1 MAAVYFLPI
10 TRPMKRRACAVI
22 LLASGQILLKG
33 RIAGGASPQKNVTPS
48 SPNSHLLHASLD
60 SLESPPKRCVD
71 WCIRFGTTRGYLQQ
85 TYRQTDRQR
94 ERERPRNIGNN
105 RQQLCTVCLRCGLIN
120 VITCIVIARTG
131 CCSSLSTVFANTS
144 PNMAHV
150 NHPPSAASASKKIVN
165 SNTHI
170 RNCTATSATVVP

>member
-10 TRPMKRRACAVI
+10 TRPMERRACAVI

-33 RIAGGASPQKNVTPS
+33 RIAGGASPQKTLPHRVRIPTYYTLLWTHL
-48 SPNSHLLHASLD
+48 SPHPNDVSIGASVLAQLVVISNRHTD
-60 SLESPPKRCVD
+60 
-71 WCIRFGTTRGYLQQ
+71 
-85 TYRQTDRQR
+85 RQTDR